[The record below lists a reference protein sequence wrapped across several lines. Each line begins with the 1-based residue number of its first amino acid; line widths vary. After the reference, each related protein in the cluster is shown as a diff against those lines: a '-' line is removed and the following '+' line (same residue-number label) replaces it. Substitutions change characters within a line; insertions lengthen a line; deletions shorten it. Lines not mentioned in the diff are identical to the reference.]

1 VLRLIDAQVQNALAD
16 DPKALAGWE
25 SAKRIGKGKVV
36 PIEATIPASP
46 TPPAPIPTEVKA
58 A

>member
-1 VLRLIDAQVQNALAD
+1 LLDAQVKTALVD
-16 DPKALAGWE
+16 DPKALAMWK

-36 PIEATIPASP
+36 PIEATIAAPTTPP
-46 TPPAPIPTEVKA
+46 TPATTEAKA

>member
-1 VLRLIDAQVQNALAD
+1 LLDAQVKRALVD
-16 DPKALAGWE
+16 DPKALAAWK

-36 PIEATIPASP
+36 PIEATIPTP
-46 TPPAPIPTEVKA
+46 TTVSAATTPEVKA